1 MSSRIISVTTQVS
14 SGRVDIRQILRNELL
29 GCRALLDPANQIVK
43 YAMRE
48 HAEVVPPNSDDP
60 IAPDSSTKE
69 GRGALPDWLSLGYIT
84 PKFSRAVS
92 WAVEYAGNDFG
103 LYQVAS
109 GLGKEDDAQK
119 YLNRSK
125 NWRNHWNAKQES
137 LGFTEFVVPRY
148 GNGSFEEP
156 YDPLQCGGCWEDVFV
171 KGGRMEFVLGAKA
184 VRWANGTLPPSPAS

>member
-1 MSSRIISVTTQVS
+1 MFSRIISVTTQVS

-48 HAEVVPPNSDDP
+48 YAEVVPPNSDDP

-92 WAVEYAGNDFG
+92 RVVEYAGNDFG

-109 GLGKEDDAQK
+109 GL
-119 YLNRSK
+119 
-125 NWRNHWNAKQES
+125 
-137 LGFTEFVVPRY
+137 
-148 GNGSFEEP
+148 
-156 YDPLQCGGCWEDVFV
+156 V
-171 KGGRMEFVLGAKA
+171 K
-184 VRWANGTLPPSPAS
+184 